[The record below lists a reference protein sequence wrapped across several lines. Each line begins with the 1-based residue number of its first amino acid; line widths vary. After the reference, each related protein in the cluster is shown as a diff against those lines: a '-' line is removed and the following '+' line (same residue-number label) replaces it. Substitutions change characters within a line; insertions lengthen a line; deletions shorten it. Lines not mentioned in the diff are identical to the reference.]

1 MDVLELNKFA
11 TVRMHVT
18 SGITLCEADGIPS
31 GLLSSPGKFFSSNK
45 INTRLITINTRQ
57 KRRLI
62 NNNTLNK
69 LQQKRHTSSID
80 SDQQFRRV
88 SFLIITVLIVQRF
101 IIFIFFL

>member
-45 INTRLITINTRQ
+45 INT
-57 KRRLI
+57 
-62 NNNTLNK
+62 NK
-69 LQQKRHTSSID
+69 LNLTDTKTKTNQ
-80 SDQQFRRV
+80 
-88 SFLIITVLIVQRF
+88 
-101 IIFIFFL
+101 